1 MSNTCSPTVDGVP
14 YIQWIYFLFGDC
26 VYGWQ
31 ECLSLLLGYLSIFC
45 WLNAQMPQVIK
56 NYKLGDADSLSFSF
70 LTVWLIGDVAN
81 FIGCIATNQ
90 LPFQLYLS
98 IYFIIIDTILCL
110 QWIYYVKYPDNRLRR
125 WVTNDE
131 ASLIKR
137 RPSNQS
143 TNSNESTRLLSPSLQ
158 DDNKNSYHST
168 SSTTRTKKQTT
179 LFMIGLFSFYYTQ
192 FNMNTSTLTTSTS
205 TSSSS
210 SSMHMLDVSTSDDQV
225 VWIGRFFAWL
235 CTFLYL
241 SSRLPQIVRNFQR
254 QSVEGLSMALFFF
267 AASGN
272 FTYCLSIFTNPHAT
286 RKSML
291 EAVPYLIGSAGTLCF
306 DATIFGQWIAY
317 RHRSSSDN
325 NKNDNNSVIDQSIQ
339 QEEELY

>member
-1 MSNTCSPTVDGVP
+1 MSNTCVPTVDGVP
-14 YIQWIYFLFGDC
+14 YIQWIHYLFGDC

-31 ECLSLLLGYLSIFC
+31 ECLSLLLGYLSILC
-45 WLNAQMPQVIK
+45 WLNAQIPQVIK
-56 NYKLGDADSLSFSF
+56 NYKLGAADSLSFSF

-81 FIGCIATNQ
+81 FIGCIFTHQ

-98 IYFIIIDTILCL
+98 AYFILIDTILCL
-110 QWIYYVKYPDNRLRR
+110 QWLYYVKFPDNRLRR

-131 ASLIKR
+131 AKLIKR

-143 TNSNESTRLLSPSLQ
+143 TSSTSANHNNNNDETTSLLLQ
-158 DDNKNSYHST
+158 DDNKKSYHST
-168 SSTTRTKKQTT
+168 SKKTTS
-179 LFMIGLFSFYYTQ
+179 LFMIGLFTFYYSQ
-192 FNMNTSTLTTSTS
+192 FSMNTSTLTTSPS
-205 TSSSS
+205 PSPSSSIDFNVLDVTSSE
-210 SSMHMLDVSTSDDQV
+210 DQAI
-225 VWIGRFFAWL
+225 WIGRFFAWV

-241 SSRLPQIVRNFQR
+241 SSRLPQIIRNFQR

-291 EAVPYLIGSAGTLCF
+291 EAVPYLLGSAGTLCF

-317 RHRSSSDN
+317 RQRPSSE
-325 NKNDNNSVIDQSIQ
+325 NNSSILQ
-339 QEEELY
+339 QEEEQRY

>member
-1 MSNTCSPTVDGVP
+1 M
-14 YIQWIYFLFGDC
+14 
-26 VYGWQ
+26 
-31 ECLSLLLGYLSIFC
+31 
-45 WLNAQMPQVIK
+45 IK
-56 NYKLGDADSLSFSF
+56 NYKLGAADSLSFSF

-81 FIGCIATNQ
+81 FIGCIFTHQ

-98 IYFIIIDTILCL
+98 AYFILIDTILCL
-110 QWIYYVKYPDNRLRR
+110 QWLYYVKFPDNRLRR

-131 ASLIKR
+131 AKLIKR
-137 RPSNQS
+137 RPSNNSS
-143 TNSNESTRLLSPSLQ
+143 TTNNNNDEASSLLLQ
-158 DDNKNSYHST
+158 DDNKKSY
-168 SSTTRTKKQTT
+168 SSTTTSKKATT
-179 LFMIGLFSFYYTQ
+179 LFMIGLFSFYYSQ
-192 FNMNTSTLTTSTS
+192 FTINSSTLTTST
-205 TSSSS
+205 TLSSSS
-210 SSMHMLDVSTSDDQV
+210 SPSDFNILDVSNNNNNEDQAI
-225 VWIGRFFAWL
+225 WIGRFFAWL

-291 EAVPYLIGSAGTLCF
+291 EAVPYLLGSAGTLCF

-317 RHRSSSDN
+317 RQRPSSEDDDTN
-325 NKNDNNSVIDQSIQ
+325 NNVTLQ
-339 QEEELY
+339 QEEERY